1 MLRCRRRGRWPCAAF
16 ATPYDAAALTLAG
29 PAGTARLSKNE
40 NALLEALLRRS
51 SDESLLGAAS
61 VVAARLA
68 GATTL
73 ADSWL
78 TEQEQAYDCVYY
90 LEDNGVPLAHI
101 GHNGA
106 AALLTAEARERCA
119 DLALVPVDLRHGPG
133 WRRWR
138 QSTPFCKRAAPRCW
152 PTSP

>member
-1 MLRCRRRGRWPCAAF
+1 MMRSLRVRLTGLYALLSALVL
-16 ATPYDAAALTLAG
+16 AVALTAG
-29 PAGTARLSKNE
+29 G
-40 NALLEALLRRS
+40 LLEVRDLRRS

-119 DLALVPVDLRHGPG
+119 DLALAPVDLRHGPPAG
-133 WRRWR
+133 AGTASLNARLAEM
-138 QSTPFCKRAAPRCW
+138 AAKYALL
-152 PTSP
+152 